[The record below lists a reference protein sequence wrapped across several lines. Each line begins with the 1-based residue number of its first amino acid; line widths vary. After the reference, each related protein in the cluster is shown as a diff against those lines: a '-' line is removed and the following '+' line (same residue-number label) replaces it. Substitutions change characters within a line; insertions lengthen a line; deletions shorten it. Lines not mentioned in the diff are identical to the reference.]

1 MNGTDHAVVEGG
13 ATVPQELAA
22 FSAESPPRS
31 TADPVLQRALDMFE
45 VEEVGNP
52 DLDDQVPTKKKK
64 SSGGGGGDL
73 TRGLTSPYGSSNP
86 YVMTDDDLQDAVG
99 EWCSDEAAA
108 EAKYGHIST
117 WNTGQVTNMFHLFAP
132 SGKSGHCGSG
142 DSNTFNADISNW
154 DGKCGSR
161 APPFCVFMSHHQL
174 TCAV

>member
-52 DLDDQVPTKKKK
+52 DLDDQVPIKKKK

-86 YVMTDDDLQDAVG
+86 YVMETNDDLQDAVG
-99 EWCSDEAAA
+99 EWCDDEAAA

-117 WNTGQVTNMFHLFAP
+117 WNTGQVTNMMRLFGQDGPCSTYA
-132 SGKSGHCGSG
+132 
-142 DSNTFNADISNW
+142 TFNADISNW
-154 DGKCGSR
+154 DGK
-161 APPFCVFMSHHQL
+161 VWE
-174 TCAV
+174 